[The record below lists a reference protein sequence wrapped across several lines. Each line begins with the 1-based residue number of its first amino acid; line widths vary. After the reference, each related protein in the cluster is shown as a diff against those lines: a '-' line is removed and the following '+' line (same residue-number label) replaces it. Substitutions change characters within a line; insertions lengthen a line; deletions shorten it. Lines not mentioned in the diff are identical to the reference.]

1 MFVHV
6 HGDAGFSLE
15 CADKRAL
22 FFNVFLDCHQKK
34 KHERI

>member
-22 FFNVFLDCHQKK
+22 FNVFLDCHQKK